1 MKLAFFDA
9 YRLGLVVGD
18 DIVDIS
24 TEVPAYTEATASQ
37 AMTWLIEN
45 FEEKKS
51 ALSKAAEQGP
61 RIPLVNVRLR
71 PPIPKPGNIVC
82 MAVNYMENGTLA
94 ERPLINAFHKASSG
108 VIGHGDTME
117 LPDMAASVFEAEAE
131 IALVIGRRADKVAAA
146 DWKDYV
152 FGYTGFIDGSA
163 RGVKPDRNTFFQM
176 KSRATFAPL
185 GPWIVTADE
194 IEDPQ
199 KLNIAMRV
207 NGEIRQDFN
216 TDDMAHSIA
225 KSIEWLSHIHPLE
238 PGDIVATGTNHRGL
252 SAIQNGDRL
261 ELTVERVGTLSVVV
275 RDDLKRTWSTETR
288 LERQT
293 KGLPALSPQLSG
305 KYTPTN

>member
-1 MKLAFFDA
+1 MKLAFFDT

-18 DIVDIS
+18 AIVDIS

-37 AMTWLIEN
+37 AMIWLIEN
-45 FEEKKS
+45 FDDKKD
-51 ALSKAAEQGP
+51 ALSKAAEQGE
-61 RIPLVNVRLR
+61 RIPLANVRIR

-94 ERPLINAFHKASSG
+94 EPPLINAFHKAPSG
-108 VIGHGDTME
+108 VIGNGDTMV
-117 LPDMAASVFEAEAE
+117 LPDTDASVFEAEAE

-146 DWKDYV
+146 DWQDYV
-152 FGYTGFIDGSA
+152 FGYVGFIDGSV
-163 RGVKPDRNTFFQM
+163 RGVKPDKNTFFQM

-199 KLNIAMRV
+199 NLNIAMRV
-207 NGEIRQDFN
+207 NGAVRQDFN
-216 TDDMAHSIA
+216 TNDMAHGIA

-252 SAIQNGDRL
+252 SAIQHGDRL
-261 ELTVERVGTLSVVV
+261 ELTVERIGTLSVVV
-275 RDDLKRTWSTETR
+275 RDDLQRTWSTETR

-305 KYTPTN
+305 KYTPS

>member
-1 MKLAFFDA
+1 MKLAFFDS

-18 DIVDIS
+18 TIVDIS
-24 TEVPAYTEATASQ
+24 AEVPAYTEVTASQ
-37 AMTWLIEN
+37 AMIWLIEN
-45 FEEKKS
+45 FDDKK
-51 ALSKAAEQGP
+51 ADLTTAAEQGE
-61 RIPLVNVRLR
+61 RIPLANVRLR

-94 ERPLINAFHKASSG
+94 ERPLINAFHKAPSG
-108 VIGHGDTME
+108 VIGHGDTMV
-117 LPDMAASVFEAEAE
+117 LPDMAATVFEAEAE
-131 IALVIGRRADKVAAA
+131 IALVIGRRADKVSAA
-146 DWKDYV
+146 DWQNYV
-152 FGYTGFIDGSA
+152 FGYVGFIDGSA

-194 IEDPQ
+194 IADPQ
-199 KLNIAMRV
+199 SVNIAMRV
-207 NGEIRQDFN
+207 NGVLRQDFN

-252 SAIQNGDRL
+252 GAVQDGDQL
-261 ELTVERVGTLSVVV
+261 DLTVEGVGTLSVVV
-275 RDDLKRTWSTETR
+275 QDDLKRTWSTETR

-293 KGLPALSPQLSG
+293 KGLAALSPQLSG
-305 KYTPTN
+305 KYTPS

>member
-1 MKLAFFDA
+1 MKLAFFDS
-9 YRLGLVVGD
+9 YRLGLVVD
-18 DIVDIS
+18 DAIIDIS
-24 TEVPAYTEATASQ
+24 NEVPAYTEAAASQ
-37 AMTWLIEN
+37 AMIWLIEN
-45 FEEKKS
+45 FDDKKPS
-51 ALSKAAEQGP
+51 LSKAAEQGE
-61 RIPLVNVRLR
+61 RIPLANVRLR

-108 VIGHGDTME
+108 VIGHGDTMV

-146 DWKDYV
+146 DWQDYV
-152 FGYTGFIDGSA
+152 FGYVGFIDGSA

-194 IEDPQ
+194 IDDPQ
-199 KLNIAMRV
+199 NLNIAMRV
-207 NGEIRQDFN
+207 NGTLRQDFN
-216 TDDMAHSIA
+216 TDDMAHSIS

-252 SAIQNGDRL
+252 GAVQHGDRL

-275 RDDLKRTWSTETR
+275 QDDLRRTWSTETR

-305 KYTPTN
+305 KYTPS

>member
-1 MKLAFFDA
+1 MKLAFFDS
-9 YRLGLVVGD
+9 YRLGLVTD
-18 DIVDIS
+18 DAVVDIS
-24 TEVPAYTEATASQ
+24 SQVPPYTEATASL

-45 FEEKKS
+45 FAKKKS
-51 ALSKAAEQGP
+51 ALVEAARQGP
-61 RIPLVNVRLR
+61 RIPLPDVRLR

-82 MAVNYMENGTLA
+82 MAVNYMENGSLA
-94 ERPLINAFHKASSG
+94 EPPLINAFHKASSG

-194 IEDPQ
+194 IENPQ
-199 KLNIAMRV
+199 NLSIAMRI
-207 NGEIRQDFN
+207 NGALRQDFN
-216 TDDMAHSIA
+216 TDDMAHDIP
-225 KSIEWLSHIHPLE
+225 KCIEWLSHIHPLE

-252 SAIQNGDRL
+252 GAVQHGDRL
-261 ELTVERVGTLSVVV
+261 ELTVERVGTLSVLV
-275 RDDLKRTWSTETR
+275 RDDLQRTWSTETR
-288 LERQT
+288 LERQA

-305 KYTPTN
+305 KYTPS

>member
-1 MKLAFFDA
+1 MKLAFFDT

-18 DIVDIS
+18 AIVDIS

-37 AMTWLIEN
+37 AMIWLIEN
-45 FEEKKS
+45 FDDKKD
-51 ALSKAAEQGP
+51 ALSKAAEQGE
-61 RIPLVNVRLR
+61 RIPLANVRIR

-94 ERPLINAFHKASSG
+94 EPPLINAFHKASSG
-108 VIGHGDTME
+108 VIGNGDTMV
-117 LPDMAASVFEAEAE
+117 LPDTAASVFEAEAE

-146 DWKDYV
+146 DWQDYV
-152 FGYTGFIDGSA
+152 FGYVGFIDGSV
-163 RGVKPDRNTFFQM
+163 RGVKPDKNTFFQM

-199 KLNIAMRV
+199 NLNIAMRV
-207 NGEIRQDFN
+207 NGALRQDFN
-216 TDDMAHSIA
+216 TNDMAHSIA

-252 SAIQNGDRL
+252 SAIQHGDRL
-261 ELTVERVGTLSVVV
+261 ELTVERIGTLSVVV
-275 RDDLKRTWSTETR
+275 QDDLRRTWSTETR
-288 LERQT
+288 LERQA

-305 KYTPTN
+305 KYTPG

>member
-1 MKLAFFDA
+1 MKLAFFDS

-18 DIVDIS
+18 AIVDIS
-24 TEVPAYTEATASQ
+24 AEVPAYTEATASQ

-45 FEEKKS
+45 FADKKA
-51 ALSKAAEQGP
+51 ALSKAADQGE
-61 RIPLVNVRLR
+61 RKPLANVRIR

-94 ERPLINAFHKASSG
+94 ERPLINAFHKAPSG

-146 DWKDYV
+146 DWKDHV

-194 IEDPQ
+194 IDDPQ
-199 KLNIAMRV
+199 NLNIAMRV
-207 NGEIRQDFN
+207 NGRLRQDFN
-216 TDDMAHSIA
+216 TDDMAHGIA
-225 KSIEWLSHIHPLE
+225 KCIEWLSHIHPLE

-252 SAIQNGDRL
+252 GAIQHGDRL

-275 RDDLKRTWSTETR
+275 RDDLHRTWSTETR

-305 KYTPTN
+305 KYTPG